1 MLLHGHYYADAL
13 WRDKEATIIHSRGA
27 YVSHRAHHVTICN
40 SCTMTWGAAP
50 RGRAATVGVDDVPLQ
65 RPRVEP
71 AQDEDI
77 EARSQHQAQDQVQGI
92 NVADLRAAGER
103 DLLSEAEVVLV
114 DNLQEHGVSTSVS
127 FEVEQDADGNVV
139 VPIIIDD
146 DEETAADEATPSP
159 W

>member
-1 MLLHGHYYADAL
+1 MRQQAAANTTTTTTNLGF
-13 WRDKEATIIHSRGA
+13 RERGA
-27 YVSHRAHHVTICN
+27 DLF
-40 SCTMTWGAAP
+40 
-50 RGRAATVGVDDVPLQ
+50 ATGVDEVLLQ

-103 DLLSEAEVVLV
+103 DLLSEAQVVLV

-146 DEETAADEATPSP
+146 DEETAADEATPPP

>member
-1 MLLHGHYYADAL
+1 MRQQAAANTTTTTTTNLGFREHGADL
-13 WRDKEATIIHSRGA
+13 F
-27 YVSHRAHHVTICN
+27 
-40 SCTMTWGAAP
+40 AA
-50 RGRAATVGVDDVPLQ
+50 GVDEVLLQ

-103 DLLSEAEVVLV
+103 DLLSEAQVVLV

-127 FEVEQDADGNVV
+127 IEVEQDADGNVV

-146 DEETAADEATPSP
+146 DEETAADEATPPP

>member
-92 NVADLRAAGER
+92 NVADLRAAGEH
-103 DLLSEAEVVLV
+103 DLLSEAQVVLV

-127 FEVEQDADGNVV
+127 IEVEQDADGNVV

-146 DEETAADEATPSP
+146 DEKTAADEVAPPP

>member
-1 MLLHGHYYADAL
+1 VRQQAAANTTTTTTNLGF
-13 WRDKEATIIHSRGA
+13 RERGA
-27 YVSHRAHHVTICN
+27 DLF
-40 SCTMTWGAAP
+40 
-50 RGRAATVGVDDVPLQ
+50 ATGVDEVLLQ

-103 DLLSEAEVVLV
+103 DLLSEAQVLLF

-127 FEVEQDADGNVV
+127 IEVEHDADGNVV

-146 DEETAADEATPSP
+146 DEKTAADEAAPPPPRSRRVHIHIPSKIATNCIFY
-159 W
+159 